1 MQAEQA
7 ELIAALTGRLAELE
21 TRLGKNSQN
30 SSQPPSS
37 DAFVKPP
44 PRSLRRQS
52 TQAG

>member
-1 MQAEQA
+1 
-7 ELIAALTGRLAELE
+7 LTGRLAELE

-44 PRSLRRQS
+44 PSLRRQS
-52 TQAG
+52 GHNRV